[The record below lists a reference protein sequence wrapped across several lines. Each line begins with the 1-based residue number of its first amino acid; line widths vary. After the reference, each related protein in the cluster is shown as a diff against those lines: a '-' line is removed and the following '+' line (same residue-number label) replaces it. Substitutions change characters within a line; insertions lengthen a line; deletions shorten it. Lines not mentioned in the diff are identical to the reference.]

1 VSVNSA
7 PHASAQVLPAANA
20 QRAMSKPARGADVSG
35 GGPDDWLWRWVTFS
49 PALLMMLLLSLL
61 PLVNLF
67 LTSFYNVTW
76 TGGLPTWT
84 PVGVANYNELAH
96 DELLRAGLLNT
107 LVFAIFAVGGQM
119 LLGFVLALLCCRVTR
134 GRILYRTIFILPI
147 LIPGIVVG
155 AIWKLL
161 LNFDFGLVNQLIELV
176 GFDSMNWLGAKE
188 TALASVIF
196 VDIWHWTPF
205 CFLLFLAGLESLP
218 QDVYEAAKIDGATIW
233 QELRYVTLPMMLPT
247 IMVTFAFR
255 LVTAFKV
262 FDEVYLLTGGGPGTS
277 TEVLSFTLYQRFF
290 RQDRTGY
297 GASMSIFI
305 IFVVCILLVMALS
318 ARRRVSAPT

>member
-1 VSVNSA
+1 MSSA
-7 PHASAQVLPAANA
+7 APDASAETLPAANLR
-20 QRAMSKPARGADVSG
+20 RARPKPAAGADVSS
-35 GGPDDWLWRWVTFS
+35 GGPDDWLWRWLTFS
-49 PALLMMLLLSLL
+49 PALLMMLLLSVL

-76 TGGLPTWT
+76 TNGLPSWT
-84 PVGVANYNELAH
+84 LVGVDNYNELEH
-96 DELLRAGLLNT
+96 DELLGAGLFNT

-119 LLGFVLALLCCRVTR
+119 LFGFVLALLCCRVTR

-147 LIPGIVVG
+147 LVPGIVVG

-161 LNFDFGLVNQLIELV
+161 LNFDFGLVNQLIALIGIEP
-176 GFDSMNWLGAKE
+176 MNWLGAKA

-218 QDVYEAAKIDGATIW
+218 QDVYEAGKIDGATIW
-233 QELRYVTLPMMLPT
+233 QELRYITLPMMLPA

-305 IFVVCILLVMALS
+305 IFLVCILLVMALS
-318 ARRRVSAPT
+318 ARKRVSAPA

>member
-1 VSVNSA
+1 MSSIPNA
-7 PHASAQVLPAANA
+7 TAETLPAARPR
-20 QRAMSKPARGADVSG
+20 RAVKSDDGAR
-35 GGPDDWLWRWVTFS
+35 GGPDEWGWRWATFS
-49 PALLMMLLLSLL
+49 PALLLMLLLSVL

-67 LTSFYNVTW
+67 LASFYNVTW
-76 TGGLPTWT
+76 SGGLPTWT
-84 PVGVANYNELAH
+84 PVGLANYDELTR
-96 DELLRAGLLNT
+96 DELLGAGVLNT
-107 LVFAIFAVGGQM
+107 LIFAVCAVIGQM
-119 LLGFVLALLCCRVTR
+119 LLGFTLALLCCRVTR
-134 GRILYRTIFILPI
+134 GRVIYRTVFILPI
-147 LIPGIVVG
+147 LVPGIVIG

-161 LNFDFGLVNQLIELV
+161 LNFDFGLVNQLTGLL
-176 GFDSMNWLGAKE
+176 GFDPMNWLGAKE

-218 QDVYEAAKIDGATIW
+218 QDVYEAAKIDGATLR
-233 QELRYVTLPMMLPT
+233 QELAYITLPMMLST

-297 GASMSIFI
+297 GAAMSVSI
-305 IFVVCILLVMALS
+305 IFLVCLLLVIALS
-318 ARRRVSAPT
+318 ARKRVSTPT

>member
-1 VSVNSA
+1 MPAVPN
-7 PHASAQVLPAANA
+7 ASAQTLNAA
-20 QRAMSKPARGADVSG
+20 PARRPRSPASASADIG
-35 GGPDDWLWRWVTFS
+35 RGGPDDRRWRWATFS
-49 PALLMMLLLSLL
+49 PALLMMLLLSVL

-76 TGGLPTWT
+76 SGGQPAWA
-84 PVGVANYNELAH
+84 PVGLANYTELGG
-96 DELLRAGLLNT
+96 DELLRAGILNT
-107 LVFAIFAVGGQM
+107 LLFAVFAVGGQM
-119 LLGFVLALLCCRVTR
+119 LFGFALALTCCRLTR
-134 GRILYRTIFILPI
+134 GRVIYRTIFILPI
-147 LIPGIVVG
+147 LVPGIVVG

-161 LNFDFGLVNQLIELV
+161 LNFDFGLVNQLTGLV
-176 GFDSMNWLGAKE
+176 GFDPVNWLGARQ

-218 QDVYEAAKIDGATIW
+218 QDVYEAAKIDGATIR
-233 QELRYVTLPMMLPT
+233 QELAFVTVPMMMPT
-247 IMVTFAFR
+247 IAVTFAFR

-297 GASMSIFI
+297 GAAMSVTI
-305 IFVVCILLVMALS
+305 IFLVCILLVLALS
-318 ARRRVSAPT
+318 ARKRVSAPT

>member
-1 VSVNSA
+1 MSGSA
-7 PHASAQVLPAANA
+7 PGASAQVLPATH
-20 QRAMSKPARGADVSG
+20 ARQSMRKRGVDEAR
-35 GGPDDWLWRWVTFS
+35 GGPDDWVWRWAIFS
-49 PALLMMLLLSLL
+49 PALLLMLLLSVL

-76 TGGLPTWT
+76 SGGQPSWT
-84 PVGVANYNELAH
+84 PVGLGNYAALAG

-107 LVFAIFAVGGQM
+107 LIFAVFAVGGQM
-119 LLGFVLALLCCRVTR
+119 LFGFALALLCSRVTH
-134 GRILYRTIFILPI
+134 GRVIYRTIFILPI

-161 LNFDFGLVNQLIELV
+161 LNFDFGLVNQLIGLV
-176 GFDSMNWLGAKE
+176 GLDPMNWLGAKQ

-196 VDIWHWTPF
+196 VDVWHWTPF

-233 QELRYVTLPMMLPT
+233 QELSFITLPMMLPT
-247 IMVTFAFR
+247 IAVTFAFR

-277 TEVLSFTLYQRFF
+277 TEVVSFTLYQRFF
-290 RQDRTGY
+290 REDRTGY
-297 GASMSIFI
+297 GAAMSIAI
-305 IFVVCILLVMALS
+305 IFLACMLLVMALS
-318 ARRRVSAPT
+318 TRRRAGAPS

>member
-1 VSVNSA
+1 MSIAPNASV
-7 PHASAQVLPAANA
+7 QTLPAAHA
-20 QRAMSKPARGADVSG
+20 RRARPGRDKGADASG
-35 GGPDDWLWRWVTFS
+35 GGPDDWGWRWIIFS
-49 PALLMMLLLSLL
+49 PALLLMLLLSAL
-61 PLVNLF
+61 PLLNLF
-67 LTSFYNVTW
+67 LASFYNVTW
-76 TGGLPTWT
+76 TDGQPNWT
-84 PVGVANYNELAH
+84 PVGLANYAELAG
-96 DELLRAGLLNT
+96 DELLRAGLFNT
-107 LVFAIFAVGGQM
+107 LIFAVCAVGGQM
-119 LLGFVLALLCCRVTR
+119 LCGFVLALLCCRVTR
-134 GRILYRTIFILPI
+134 GRVIYRTIFILPI

-161 LNFDFGLVNQLIELV
+161 LNFDFGLVNQVMGLV
-176 GFDSMNWLGAKE
+176 GFEAINWLGARE
-188 TALASVIF
+188 TALASVIL

-233 QELRYVTLPMMLPT
+233 QELVYVTLPMMLPT

-297 GASMSIFI
+297 GAAMSITI
-305 IFVVCILLVMALS
+305 IFLVCMLLAMALS
-318 ARRRVSAPT
+318 ARRRVSAPA

>member
-1 VSVNSA
+1 MSA
-7 PHASAQVLPAANA
+7 APNASTQILSAANA
-20 QRAMSKPARGADVSG
+20 RRRRPQPSAGADIWR
-35 GGPDDWLWRWVTFS
+35 GGPDDRLWRWATFL
-49 PALLMMLLLSLL
+49 PALLMLLLLSVL

-76 TGGLPTWT
+76 SGGQPTWT
-84 PVGVANYNELAH
+84 PIGLANYVELGG
-96 DELLRAGLLNT
+96 DELLRAGFLNT
-107 LVFAIFAVGGQM
+107 LLFAVFAVGGQM
-119 LLGFVLALLCCRVTR
+119 LLGFVLALMCCRVAQ
-134 GRILYRTIFILPI
+134 GRVIYRTIFILPI
-147 LIPGIVVG
+147 LVPGIVVG

-161 LNFDFGLVNQLIELV
+161 LNFDFGLVNQLSGLI
-176 GFDSMNWLGAKE
+176 GFDPVNWLGAKE

-218 QDVYEAAKIDGATIW
+218 QDVYEAAKIDGATIR
-233 QELRYVTLPMMLPT
+233 QELAFITVPMMLPT

-297 GASMSIFI
+297 GSAMSVTI
-305 IFVVCILLVMALS
+305 IFLVCILLVVALS
-318 ARRRVSAPT
+318 ARKRAGAPA

>member
-1 VSVNSA
+1 MSGPSRSA
-7 PHASAQVLPAANA
+7 AAQTLPAANPRQPRPQAAPGA
-20 QRAMSKPARGADVSG
+20 QLWR
-35 GGPDDWLWRWVTFS
+35 GGPDDWRWRWAAFS
-49 PALLMMLLLSLL
+49 PALLLMLLLSVL
-61 PLVNLF
+61 PLANLF
-67 LTSFYNVTW
+67 LTSFYDVTW
-76 TGGLPTWT
+76 SGGQPTWT
-84 PVGVANYNELAH
+84 PVGLANYAELAG
-96 DELLRAGLLNT
+96 DELLRAGVINT
-107 LVFAIFAVGGQM
+107 LVFAVVAVGGQM
-119 LLGFVLALLCCRVTR
+119 LFGFVLAWMCRRVAR
-134 GRILYRTIFILPI
+134 GRVIYRTIFILPI
-147 LIPGIVVG
+147 LVPGIVVG

-161 LNFDFGLVNQLIELV
+161 LNFDFGLINQLTGLV
-176 GFDSMNWLGAKE
+176 GFDPVNWLGAKQ

-218 QDVYEAAKIDGATIW
+218 QDVYEAARIDGATIW
-233 QELRYVTLPMMLPT
+233 QELAFVTLPMMLPT

-297 GASMSIFI
+297 GAAMSIAI
-305 IFVVCILLVMALS
+305 IFLVCILLVAALS
-318 ARRRVSAPT
+318 ARKRVGAPA

>member
-1 VSVNSA
+1 MNSA
-7 PHASAQVLPAANA
+7 PHASAQAFPAANA
-20 QRAMSKPARGADVSG
+20 QRAMPKPARGADVSG

-76 TGGLPTWT
+76 AGGLPTWT
-84 PVGVANYNELAH
+84 SVGVANYNELAH

>member
-1 VSVNSA
+1 MSSA
-7 PHASAQVLPAANA
+7 APDASAQTLPAANLR
-20 QRAMSKPARGADVSG
+20 RARPKPAGGADVSS

-49 PALLMMLLLSLL
+49 PALLMMLLLSVL

-76 TGGLPTWT
+76 TGGQPTWT
-84 PVGVANYNELAH
+84 PVGVDNYNELVH
-96 DELLRAGLLNT
+96 DELLRAGLFNT

-119 LLGFVLALLCCRVTR
+119 LFGFVLALLCCRVTR

-147 LIPGIVVG
+147 LVPGIVVG

-161 LNFDFGLVNQLIELV
+161 LNFDFGLVNQLIGLI
-176 GFDSMNWLGAKE
+176 GFEPMNWLGAKA

-196 VDIWHWTPF
+196 VDVWHWTPF

-218 QDVYEAAKIDGATIW
+218 QDVYEAGKIDGATIW
-233 QELRYVTLPMMLPT
+233 QELRYITLPMMLPT

-297 GASMSIFI
+297 GASMSMFI
-305 IFVVCILLVMALS
+305 IFLVCILLVMALS
-318 ARRRVSAPT
+318 ARKRVSAPA

>member
-1 VSVNSA
+1 MSSA
-7 PHASAQVLPAANA
+7 APDASAQALSAANL
-20 QRAMSKPARGADVSG
+20 RRTKPKPARGADLSG
-35 GGPDDWLWRWVTFS
+35 GGPDDVLWRWVTFS
-49 PALLMMLLLSLL
+49 PALLMMLLLSVL

-76 TGGLPTWT
+76 TNGLPSWT
-84 PVGVANYNELAH
+84 PVGVANYNELVH
-96 DELLRAGLLNT
+96 DELLGAGLFNT
-107 LVFAIFAVGGQM
+107 LMFAVFAVGGQM

-147 LIPGIVVG
+147 LVPGIVVG
-155 AIWKLL
+155 AIWKLM
-161 LNFDFGLVNQLIELV
+161 LNFDFGLVNQLIGLI
-176 GFDSMNWLGAKE
+176 GFEPMNWLGAKA

-218 QDVYEAAKIDGATIW
+218 QDVYEAGKIDGATIW
-233 QELRYVTLPMMLPT
+233 QELRYITLPMMLPA

-297 GASMSIFI
+297 GASMSMFI
-305 IFVVCILLVMALS
+305 IFLVCLLLVLALS
-318 ARRRVSAPT
+318 ARKRASAPA

>member
-1 VSVNSA
+1 MNAA
-7 PHASAQVLPAANA
+7 PNASAQALPAANA
-20 QRAMSKPARGADVSG
+20 QRAVPKPARGADVSG

-76 TGGLPTWT
+76 TNGLPTWA
-84 PVGVANYNELAH
+84 PVGLANYNELAH